1 MNYELQ
7 IISYL
12 CTEFIEDMRLRHSL
26 LSILGLLLPLM
37 ASAQKV
43 TPSATY
49 IDDDNNTVDTTE
61 DFTAQAPLDVTF
73 RANPE
78 DIGDHTVAFEWH
90 IRKNDTAK
98 DLVVRYEEDTQYR
111 FVESGT
117 FSVILKAR
125 CTDADI
131 ELDSAVIKV
140 TISESRLEMPN
151 AFSPNGDKIN
161 DIYGAKG
168 VNDPNSSAHWRS
180 IVEFHGYIFN
190 RWGQKLF
197 EWTDV
202 SKGWDGT
209 FNGSPVKQGVYFVL
223 VKAKGADGREYN
235 IRKDVNLL
243 RGYTKETGT
252 SETE

>member
-78 DIGDHTVAFEWH
+78 DIGDHTVDFEWH

-125 CTDADI
+125 YTDTDV

-151 AFSPNGDKIN
+151 AFSPNGDNIN

-168 VNDPNSSAHWRS
+168 VNDPLEEHRRVSRLYFQPVGTEALRVDGCFKGLGRHLQWLTCQARRVLC
-180 IVEFHGYIFN
+180 I
-190 RWGQKLF
+190 
-197 EWTDV
+197 
-202 SKGWDGT
+202 SKGQRCRRT
-209 FNGSPVKQGVYFVL
+209 
-223 VKAKGADGREYN
+223 
-235 IRKDVNLL
+235 
-243 RGYTKETGT
+243 
-252 SETE
+252 

>member
-1 MNYELQ
+1 
-7 IISYL
+7 
-12 CTEFIEDMRLRHSL
+12 MRLRHSL
-26 LSILGLLLPLM
+26 LCILGLLLPLM

-43 TPSATY
+43 NPSATY
-49 IDDDNNTVDTTE
+49 IDDDNNIVDTNE

-78 DIGDHTVAFEWH
+78 EIGEHTLAYEWH
-90 IRKNDTAK
+90 IRKDDTAK
-98 DLVVRYEEDTQYR
+98 DLVVRYEEETQYR

-168 VNDPNSSAHWRS
+168 VNDPNSSSHWRS

-209 FNGSPVKQGVYFVL
+209 FNGSPVKQGVYYVL
-223 VKAKGADGREYN
+223 VRAKGADGREYN

>member
-1 MNYELQ
+1 MV
-7 IISYL
+7 
-12 CTEFIEDMRLRHSL
+12 
-26 LSILGLLLPLM
+26 GLLLPLM
-37 ASAQKV
+37 ATAQKV
-43 TPSATY
+43 VPTATY
-49 IDDDNNTVDTTE
+49 IDDDNNIVDTKE

-78 DIGDHTVAFEWH
+78 EMGDHTVAYEWH
-90 IRKNDTAK
+90 IRKDNTEEK

-125 CTDADI
+125 LTDIDADV
-131 ELDSAVIKV
+131 DSAVIKV

-151 AFSPNGDKIN
+151 AFSPNDDKIN

-202 SKGWDGT
+202 SKGWDGKY
-209 FNGSPVKQGVYFVL
+209 NGSPVKQGVYYVL
-223 VKAKGADGREYN
+223 VRAKGADGREYN
-235 IRKDVNLL
+235 IRKDINLL
-243 RGYTKETGT
+243 RGFTEKETGS
-252 SETE
+252 SETQ

>member
-1 MNYELQ
+1 
-7 IISYL
+7 
-12 CTEFIEDMRLRHSL
+12 MRLRHSL
-26 LSILGLLLPLM
+26 FGILGLLLPLM
-37 ASAQKV
+37 ANAQKV
-43 TPSATY
+43 VPSATY
-49 IDDDNNTVDTTE
+49 IDDDNNTVETTA

-78 DIGDHTVAFEWH
+78 GIGDHTVAYEWH
-90 IRKNDTAK
+90 IRKDNTVQ

-125 CTDADI
+125 LTDTDVDM
-131 ELDSAVIKV
+131 DSVVIKV

-151 AFSPNGDKIN
+151 AFSPNDDGIN

-202 SKGWDGT
+202 SKGWDGK
-209 FNGSPVKQGVYFVL
+209 FNGSPVKQGVYYVL
-223 VKAKGADGREYN
+223 VRAKGADGREYN

-243 RGYTKETGT
+243 RGFTEKDGSS
-252 SETE
+252 SETP

>member
-12 CTEFIEDMRLRHSL
+12 CTEFVEDMRLRHSL

-98 DLVVRYEEDTQYR
+98 DLVVRYEEETHYR

-125 CTDADI
+125 YTDTDV
-131 ELDSAVIKV
+131 ELD
-140 TISESRLEMPN
+140 
-151 AFSPNGDKIN
+151 IN